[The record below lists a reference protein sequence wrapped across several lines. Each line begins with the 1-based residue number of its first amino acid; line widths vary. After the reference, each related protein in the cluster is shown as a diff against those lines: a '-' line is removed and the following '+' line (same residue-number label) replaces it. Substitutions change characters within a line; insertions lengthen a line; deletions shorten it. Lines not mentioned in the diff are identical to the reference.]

1 MRDPS
6 EDPTVKPRIGDMM
19 LRTALPWMAATTL
32 VTLVCVASH
41 VAGAQD
47 NTEAAKSPA
56 TLSAPQ
62 AVGEPSAS
70 PSAAPSPGA
79 DSAETAPI
87 SIQIPLHESTPLG
100 RPNTV
105 FSARPQDDPSA
116 QKKSVLAVLDPR
128 TNGALRTAGALTLV
142 MILLLATR
150 SVLKRFGGPLTGGRP
165 SGVLQVLARF
175 PIGRSQ
181 HLVLLQL
188 GRRIV
193 LVHQAKTG
201 MTSLSEVSDPDEVAQ
216 LLARVEAGSSE
227 TRSAGF
233 QTILGRLMNH
243 GSRQEWEQFGTGDR
257 STTRFGDGE
266 VIDLTRRAPRHR
278 AAPSARRRTAS

>member
-1 MRDPS
+1 M
-6 EDPTVKPRIGDMM
+6 T
-19 LRTALPWMAATTL
+19 LRTALPWMAATSM

-41 VAGAQD
+41 VAGAQS
-47 NTEAAKSPA
+47 NTEAANNPA
-56 TLSAPQ
+56 APSAPQ

-70 PSAAPSPGA
+70 PSGPASP
-79 DSAETAPI
+79 DSHSAETAPI
-87 SIQIPLHESTPLG
+87 SVQLPPHESTPLG
-100 RPNTV
+100 WPNTI

-142 MILLLATR
+142 IVLLLATR
-150 SVLKRFGGPLTGGRP
+150 SVMKRFGGPLTGGRP

-175 PIGRSQ
+175 PIGRGQ

-227 TRSAGF
+227 KRSAGF
-233 QTILGRLMNH
+233 QTILGRLMAH
-243 GSRQEWEQFGTGDR
+243 GPHQEWEQFRTGDR

-278 AAPSARRRTAS
+278 AAPSARRRAAS

>member
-1 MRDPS
+1 MRDPP
-6 EDPTVKPRIGDMM
+6 EDPAVKPRIGDMT
-19 LRTALPWMAATTL
+19 LRNALPWIAATSL
-32 VTLVCVASH
+32 VTMVCAASH
-41 VAGAQD
+41 VAGAQSS
-47 NTEAAKSPA
+47 TEAANNPA
-56 TLSAPQ
+56 APSAPQ
-62 AVGEPSAS
+62 AVGEPSAP
-70 PSAAPSPGA
+70 PSGPASPGA
-79 DSAETAPI
+79 DSAEIAPI
-87 SIQIPLHESTPLG
+87 SVQLPPHESTPLG
-100 RPNTV
+100 QPNTI

-142 MILLLATR
+142 IVLLLATR

-175 PIGRSQ
+175 PIGRGQ

-227 TRSAGF
+227 KRSAGF
-233 QTILGRLMNH
+233 QTILGRLMAH
-243 GSRQEWEQFGTGDR
+243 GPRQEWEQFRTGDR

-278 AAPSARRRTAS
+278 AASSSRRRAAS